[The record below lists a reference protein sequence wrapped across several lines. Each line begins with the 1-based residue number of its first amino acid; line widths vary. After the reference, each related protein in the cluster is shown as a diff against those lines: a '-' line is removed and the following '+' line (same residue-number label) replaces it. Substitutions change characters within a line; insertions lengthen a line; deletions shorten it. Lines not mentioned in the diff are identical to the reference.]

1 MRSPSEVIASVSL
14 AKCTKLICHLVD
26 IPSAFSSDF
35 HKRPIA
41 LVLKETVM
49 EKFVVVSLLFALGIS
64 GGAEAA
70 SKKYKTLEELKIHLQ
85 KQALGENQAQDICG
99 RAAPSPKKEDKNS
112 KKKGWFDNSSN
123 IIHSTELIIES
134 SDMEAVSTKYSND
147 NTKVTKTTKRMGCV
161 KCVDVL
167 AQTTGQTV
175 AITKVKQNV
184 ASSSATSEIS
194 EDISFGAGVSASAGV
209 YSANVDVNYGTTS
222 TKSKSVT
229 DSVSDSDQSEYMLP
243 LTYVKDDGPYSV
255 SFHTLR
261 YTTNGSPTLDV
272 TYRVKGLKITAQC
285 EYVSNK
291 TKKHVTN
298 FEIIDLKDFKTPI
311 RESEYEIRTKVT
323 FNVDYVDQWPSY
335 EISFKKNC
343 NGDKFIDLGSKMGGG
358 GKAPV
363 LK

>member
-1 MRSPSEVIASVSL
+1 
-14 AKCTKLICHLVD
+14 
-26 IPSAFSSDF
+26 
-35 HKRPIA
+35 
-41 LVLKETVM
+41 M

-70 SKKYKTLEELKIHLQ
+70 SKKYKTLEELKIHLH
-85 KQALGENQAQDICG
+85 KQALGDNKASDICKKF
-99 RAAPSPKKEDKNS
+99 AAQPSKDSETS
-112 KKKGWFDNSSN
+112 KKPGWFNKSSN
-123 IIHSTELIIES
+123 IIQSSELIIES

-147 NTKVTKTTKRMGCV
+147 HLKVTKTTKRMGSP
-161 KCVDVL
+161 KCVDVY
-167 AQTTGQTV
+167 AETTGQNVT
-175 AITKVKQNV
+175 IKKVKQNV
-184 ASSSATSEIS
+184 ASSSATSKIS

-222 TKSKSVT
+222 TKSKSVS
-229 DSVSDSDQSEYMLP
+229 DSVSDSDQSEYTLP
-243 LTYVKDDGPYSV
+243 LTYVKDHGPYSA

-261 YTTNGSPTLDV
+261 YTTNGSATLDV

-291 TKKHVTN
+291 SKKHVTN
-298 FEIIDLKDFKTPI
+298 TDTIDLKDFKTAI
-311 RESEYEIRTKVT
+311 RESEYEIPTKVT

-335 EISFKKNC
+335 DLSYMKTC
-343 NGDKFIDLGSKMGGG
+343 NGDKFSSQESKVGGG